1 MITVIYNKATKNS
14 TINII
19 GEIGN
24 SFWSDGI
31 TLNGVMSQIQ
41 NDSPEGITLNVAS
54 LGGDLFEALAIHD
67 YLKSLPKKKT
77 CNIIGNTASS
87 GTIIAMASDEILI
100 SENSR
105 FLIHKASA
113 GLEGTGD
120 EFQQKAEQLQSFDNT
135 ISDIYVKRTGMT
147 KDAVL
152 ALMKENRW
160 MTAGEAVNLKFCD
173 GILKTIT
180 NIKKTS
186 NMDEQQIAALQ
197 AENEALKAKI
207 AELESKL
214 AGANDTLENIEQA
227 TIENEIQAAI
237 EAGKIEDTEKEVYQ
251 NFGKGNV
258 KALSEKFKMMKPK
271 NRVFVQPP
279 NVTVTAEMDWD
290 YFHKKNPKQLAQLK
304 ASDRKTFNSLYFAKF
319 GKYPTEGK

>member
-14 TINII
+14 TINIT

-31 TLNGVMSQIQ
+31 TLNGVMAQIQ

-67 YLKSLPKKKT
+67 YLKALPKKKT

-113 GLEGTGD
+113 GMEGNGD
-120 EFQQKAEQLQSFDNT
+120 DFQKQADQLQSFDNT

-160 MTAGEAVNLKFCD
+160 MTATEAVNLKFCD
-173 GILKTIT
+173 GILKQINNTLK
-180 NIKKTS
+180 IK

-197 AENEALKAKI
+197 AENEALKAKV
-207 AELESKL
+207 AELEGKL
-214 AGANDTLENIEQA
+214 AENSSALENIEMA

-251 NFGKGNV
+251 NFGKGNL
-258 KALSEKFKMMKPK
+258 KGLTDKFKMMKPK
-271 NRVFVQPP
+271 NRVFVQPT
-279 NVTVTAEMDWD
+279 NASATNENLTWD
-290 YFHKKNPKQLAQLK
+290 YLHKKDPKRLAEIK
-304 ASDRKTFNSLYFAKF
+304 ATDRKLFNDLYKNEFKVDYKF
-319 GKYPTEGK
+319 